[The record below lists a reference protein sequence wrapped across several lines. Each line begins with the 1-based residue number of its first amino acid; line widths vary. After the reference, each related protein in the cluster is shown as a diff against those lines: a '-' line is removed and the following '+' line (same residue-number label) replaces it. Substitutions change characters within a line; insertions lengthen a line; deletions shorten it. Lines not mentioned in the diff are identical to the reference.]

1 MKGHSQSTTVAI
13 LIVIL
18 LCLEGPRLSTKTFVL
33 ASYLHLKEF
42 VGVACVVSL
51 GQYFVASYQFVFF
64 LDFQY
69 LLETALKGFRSPEF
83 RHFLIILS
91 FVLLPTNVIL
101 QNTFDEPCL
110 SSIES
115 PGELLDLA
123 VSFLRHRFKSVQEM
137 ITSIH
142 ILASL
147 VPLHLDVHL

>member
-1 MKGHSQSTTVAI
+1 MKGHSQSATVAI

-51 GQYFVASYQFVFF
+51 GQYFVTSYQFIFF

-69 LLETALKGFRSPEF
+69 LIETALEDFGFPEF

-91 FVLLPTNVIL
+91 FVLLSTNVIL
-101 QNTFDEPCL
+101 QNAFDEPYL
-110 SSIES
+110 SSIEF

-123 VSFLRHRFKSVQEM
+123 VSFLRHHFKSAQEM

>member
-1 MKGHSQSTTVAI
+1 MKGHSQSATVAI

-33 ASYLHLKEF
+33 ASYLHLEEF

-51 GQYFVASYQFVFF
+51 GQYFVTSYQFIFF

-69 LLETALKGFRSPEF
+69 LIETALEDFGFPEF

-91 FVLLPTNVIL
+91 FVLLSTNVIL
-101 QNTFDEPCL
+101 QNAFDEPYL
-110 SSIES
+110 SSIEF

-123 VSFLRHRFKSVQEM
+123 VSFLRHHFKSAQEM

>member
-1 MKGHSQSTTVAI
+1 MG
-13 LIVIL
+13 
-18 LCLEGPRLSTKTFVL
+18 LSR
-33 ASYLHLKEF
+33 A
-42 VGVACVVSL
+42 VSAFSNIGGTPQKCL
-51 GQYFVASYQFVFF
+51 GQYFVTSYQFVFF

-147 VPLHLDVHL
+147 VLLHLDVHL